1 MVWVC
6 SSCGKTAKTNR
17 LKCSKCG
24 NMSWRASRTRELSEI
39 AGPMKQIAPRG
50 LILGPSRKQRPDL
63 ESGIE
68 CGICHLVIYRPD
80 GGFDAEAF
88 QRAKK
93 MHLAESPTCNPES
106 REQ

>member
-6 SSCGKTAKTNR
+6 SFCGKAAKTKR

-24 NMSWRASRTRELSEI
+24 NMSWRASRTRELAEI

-50 LILGPSRKQRPDL
+50 LLLGPARRQQPKM

-68 CGICHLVIYRPD
+68 CGKCHLVIYRPD
-80 GGFDAEAF
+80 REFDAEAF
-88 QRAKK
+88 QKAKK
-93 MHLAESPTCNPES
+93 MHHELSPTCEPES

>member
-6 SSCGKTAKTNR
+6 SSCGKAAKTNR

-63 ESGIE
+63 ELGIE

-80 GGFDAEAF
+80 GKFDGEAF
-88 QRAKK
+88 QKAKK
-93 MHLAESPTCNPES
+93 MHLATSPTCNPES